1 MWERKSS
8 IYSTVLPPKINLNTL
23 LSQKFHLSTNS
34 QIIAIVKNKRN
45 RLQVIIELV
54 KKNCIGS
61 QNELAELLKQHGIE
75 VTQATLSRDL
85 KTLKVTKVANDA
97 GEYMYII
104 PDSNELQ
111 DSMLMKGQKGLTGG
125 AQIGFVSLDYSGN
138 IAVIKTRNGY
148 ATGLAYDI
156 DMSHAHMVLGT
167 IAGADTVFVLLRE
180 GISRKES
187 NEFFARFLPAD
198 IIG

>member
-1 MWERKSS
+1 M
-8 IYSTVLPPKINLNTL
+8 
-23 LSQKFHLSTNS
+23 
-34 QIIAIVKNKRN
+34 KNKRN

-111 DSMLMKGQKGLTGG
+111 DSML
-125 AQIGFVSLDYSGN
+125 
-138 IAVIKTRNGY
+138 AVRCCRG
-148 ATGLAYDI
+148 
-156 DMSHAHMVLGT
+156 
-167 IAGADTVFVLLRE
+167 
-180 GISRKES
+180 
-187 NEFFARFLPAD
+187 
-198 IIG
+198 

>member
-1 MWERKSS
+1 
-8 IYSTVLPPKINLNTL
+8 
-23 LSQKFHLSTNS
+23 
-34 QIIAIVKNKRN
+34 
-45 RLQVIIELV
+45 
-54 KKNCIGS
+54 
-61 QNELAELLKQHGIE
+61 
-75 VTQATLSRDL
+75 
-85 KTLKVTKVANDA
+85 
-97 GEYMYII
+97 MYIS
-104 PDSNELQ
+104 PYSNELQ
-111 DSMLMKGQKGLTGG
+111 DSMLMKGQKGLTVG
-125 AQIGFVSLDYSGN
+125 AQFGFVSLDYSGN
-138 IAVIKTRNGY
+138 MAVIKTRNGY

>member
-1 MWERKSS
+1 M
-8 IYSTVLPPKINLNTL
+8 
-23 LSQKFHLSTNS
+23 
-34 QIIAIVKNKRN
+34 KNKRN

-156 DMSHAHMVLGT
+156 DMSHWALSLVPT
-167 IAGADTVFVLLRE
+167 RCSCCSERA
-180 GISRKES
+180 SR
-187 NEFFARFLPAD
+187 ARNRTSFLPDSCLPTSSAKPHSLPFSER
-198 IIG
+198 